1 MPRRKSKRGS
11 NFEASLSKRG
21 SVDVKHNAGRS
32 RHVQDPGAPRPRKE
46 KQEDKSQRMLPMNTA
61 GTKQPTTTF
70 TTFTFANTPTWYFFK
85 QGSQVIDAA
94 VKKKAAF

>member
-1 MPRRKSKRGS
+1 MPRKALKRGS
-11 NFEASLSKRG
+11 NFNDTRRKSG
-21 SVDVKHNAGRS
+21 SVNVQHNAGRE
-32 RHVQDPGAPRPRKE
+32 RHVQDPSAPRPRKE
-46 KQEDKSQRMLPMNTA
+46 KQEDMSQRILPTNTA
-61 GTKQPTTTF
+61 GTKQHTSTF